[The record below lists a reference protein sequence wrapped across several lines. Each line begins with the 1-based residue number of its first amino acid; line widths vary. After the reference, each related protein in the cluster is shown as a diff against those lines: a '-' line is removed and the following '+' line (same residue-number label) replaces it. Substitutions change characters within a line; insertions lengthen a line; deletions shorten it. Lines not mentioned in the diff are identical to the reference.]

1 MDYQSDYS
9 NNLGTTSYSS
19 SSFMD
24 WFSNITWQTWLVVVI
39 VLAILGFNILY
50 YLAEGTQGIRNLFA
64 PILGYFGNTAANTTK
79 QAVNTSAIGVAGG
92 AAATANTI
100 NAGINTIQAGTTQG
114 SSINM
119 NPGIQNADNPLASAM
134 NTPGAMNTAGVTSIA
149 DNNTFTAN
157 LQPNSDQD
165 IEPDHAT
172 SSVQSSFNKQGWCY
186 IGEEQGNRSCAYVG
200 VNDKCM
206 SGDIFPTHD
215 ICVNP
220 NLRQ

>member
-24 WFSNITWQTWLVVVI
+24 WFSSFTWQTWLVVVI
-39 VLAILGFNILY
+39 VLAILGFNIFY
-50 YLAEGTQGIRNLFA
+50 YLAEGMQGIHNLFA
-64 PILGYFGNTAANTTK
+64 PILGYFGNTTANTTK

-92 AAATANTI
+92 AAVTANTI
-100 NAGINTIQAGTTQG
+100 NSGINTIQRESG
-114 SSINM
+114 SPIDM
-119 NPGIQNADNPLASAM
+119 NQGIQNAVNPLASAM
-134 NTPGAMNTAGVTSIA
+134 NTPGAMNTGGTTSIA

-157 LQPNSDQD
+157 LQPPLPQD

-206 SGDIFPTHD
+206 SGDIFPTHE

>member
-9 NNLGTTSYSS
+9 NNLGNPSS
-19 SSFMD
+19 SLMD
-24 WFSNITWQTWLVVVI
+24 WVNSFTWQNWLVVAI
-39 VLAILGFNILY
+39 VLAILGFNIFY
-50 YLAEGTQGIRNLFA
+50 YLAQGTQGIHNFFA

-79 QAVNTSAIGVAGG
+79 QAVNTAAIGVAGG
-92 AAATANTI
+92 AVATANTI
-100 NAGINTIQAGTTQG
+100 NAGINTVQTTQG
-114 SSINM
+114 APIDM
-119 NPGIQNADNPLASAM
+119 NHGIQNAVNPLASTM
-134 NTPGAMNTAGVTSIA
+134 NTGGTTTIA

-157 LQPNSDQD
+157 LQPQFEQD
-165 IEPDHAT
+165 IEPNNAT
-172 SSVQSSFNKQGWCY
+172 SSVQSSLNKQGWCY
-186 IGEEQGNRSCAYVG
+186 IGEEQGNRSCSYVG